1 MHVDI
6 GELQSVG
13 LWLRISLRFIPLR
26 IGLKEPLISLSR
38 LFFLY
43 VKLTKNIIKLKG
55 WLFFLLNFY
64 CSNKFN
70 GWPFY
75 RSIFT
80 VVINSLSL

>member
-1 MHVDI
+1 MASNFPTVYT
-6 GELQSVG
+6 L
-13 LWLRISLRFIPLR
+13 

-43 VKLTKNIIKLKG
+43 VKLTKNIIKVKEIKRVAV
-55 WLFFLLNFY
+55 FLLNFY

-70 GWPFY
+70 GGPFY